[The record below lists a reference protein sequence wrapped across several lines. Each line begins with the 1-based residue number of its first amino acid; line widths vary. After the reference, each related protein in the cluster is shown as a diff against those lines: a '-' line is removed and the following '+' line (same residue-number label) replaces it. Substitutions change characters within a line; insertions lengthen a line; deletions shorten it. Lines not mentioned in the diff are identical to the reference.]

1 MNGLVFG
8 LVISLKY
15 NIIILYTLTYL
26 EINSLYNIM
35 DNSLDADLYIEQKP
49 EPEPIPDLE
58 YTDNGNLKHNYY
70 CEYKFCFNRYCKLVP
85 FKKDNDWNL
94 RMLHKKCF
102 KSINEIKIKLNKKQ
116 DNLIVTNPLNPIFD
130 KCKCNKLDGKPCT
143 MKSNTEGFNKKFGY
157 CKYHNTRKFHS
168 IYH

>member
-1 MNGLVFG
+1 
-8 LVISLKY
+8 
-15 NIIILYTLTYL
+15 
-26 EINSLYNIM
+26 M
-35 DNSLDADLYIEQKP
+35 DNSFDADIYVEPKSIP
-49 EPEPIPDLE
+49 EPLPNLE

-70 CEYKFCFNRYCKLVP
+70 CEYKFCDNRYCKLVP

-102 KSINEIKIKLNKKQ
+102 KSIKYEIKLNRDPTIILSTEDEMIEYKEMKKKE
-116 DNLIVTNPLNPIFD
+116 NSLIETNPLNPVFH

-143 MKSNTEGFNKKFGY
+143 MKADTEGFNKKFGY
-157 CKYHNTRKFHS
+157 CKYHNKRKFHL